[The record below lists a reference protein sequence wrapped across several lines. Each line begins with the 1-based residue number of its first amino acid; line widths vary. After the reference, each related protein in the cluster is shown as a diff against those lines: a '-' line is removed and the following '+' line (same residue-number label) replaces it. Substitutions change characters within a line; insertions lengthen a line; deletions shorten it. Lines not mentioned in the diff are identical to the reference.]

1 MGALYYI
8 EQLLFTI
15 VMALLSGYILYIYVN
30 TFLTSESETQNNSKV
45 MWCSYVIWQALAILE
60 AINLPNYITLIINV
74 LFVYIICDR
83 YKGKRFKKCFLTFIY
98 ISIWL
103 LTELL
108 IGYIFIAINLN
119 LSKFELIGSLISK
132 LLLYS
137 LVKVLC
143 VIFRLENIKTLPDFQ
158 SIVLLIIPV
167 GSIFVSY
174 NSFIIS
180 GDGYQPGHVLR
191 PFASLVLLLIINFVM
206 FKVYIKLVEFYDFK
220 NKALA
225 YKQQLEM
232 YSKNMEEKNNFIKEF
247 RKMRHDFKNQLIYL
261 SELCKDRNN
270 SQLSSI
276 INAMLEK
283 SSFDQIMISQ
293 TDNPAIDSIVNFKY
307 ALANSNSI
315 SFDYNC
321 NVPVALKCEDVDLC
335 IILGNLLDN
344 AIEANLN
351 NAVINKYIRLVIE
364 YNNNNLIISCNNSY
378 KGQIKRNSDGKITTI
393 KESALIHGIG
403 LESIESTVNKYHG
416 FLDIYFDES
425 NFIVDIILYNI

>member
-1 MGALYYI
+1 
-8 EQLLFTI
+8 
-15 VMALLSGYILYIYVN
+15 
-30 TFLTSESETQNNSKV
+30 
-45 MWCSYVIWQALAILE
+45 
-60 AINLPNYITLIINV
+60 
-74 LFVYIICDR
+74 
-83 YKGKRFKKCFLTFIY
+83 
-98 ISIWL
+98 
-103 LTELL
+103 
-108 IGYIFIAINLN
+108 
-119 LSKFELIGSLISK
+119 
-132 LLLYS
+132 
-137 LVKVLC
+137 
-143 VIFRLENIKTLPDFQ
+143 
-158 SIVLLIIPV
+158 
-167 GSIFVSY
+167 
-174 NSFIIS
+174 
-180 GDGYQPGHVLR
+180 
-191 PFASLVLLLIINFVM
+191 
-206 FKVYIKLVEFYDFK
+206 
-220 NKALA
+220 
-225 YKQQLEM
+225 M